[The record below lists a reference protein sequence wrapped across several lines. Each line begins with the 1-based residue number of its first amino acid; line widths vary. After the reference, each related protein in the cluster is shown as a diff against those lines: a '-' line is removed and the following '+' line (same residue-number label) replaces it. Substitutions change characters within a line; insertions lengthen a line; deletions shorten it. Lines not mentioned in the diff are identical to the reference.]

1 MKRTVTLQNTTGLH
15 ATLASKIVALAGKY
29 DAHVEIEYEN
39 QVIDAKSILGLLSLA
54 IPYGENLLIIT
65 SGNQAE
71 EAMTELQKLLQKD
84 VQK

>member
-39 QVIDAKSILGLLSLA
+39 QVIDAKSILGLISLA
-54 IPYGENLLIIT
+54 IPYGENLRIIT

-84 VQK
+84 VK

>member
-15 ATLASKIVALAGKY
+15 ASLASKIVALAGKY

-54 IPYGENLLIIT
+54 IPYGENLKIIT
-65 SGNQAE
+65 SGEEAE
-71 EAMTELQKLLQKD
+71 KAMTELQKLLQKD

>member
-1 MKRTVTLQNTTGLH
+1 MKRTVTLESTTGLH
-15 ATLASKIVALAGKY
+15 ATLASKIVALAAKF

-54 IPYGENLLIIT
+54 IPYGENLRIIT